1 MQRTKSVATTMEEEG
16 RFFAANEAVPLL
28 KRSSISEY
36 LVMESG
42 ILPARDSAITIND
55 VTSLAT
61 PIFHPSLFYLPS
73 VYAVSKGFLLLRLTF
88 VLTRGR

>member
-1 MQRTKSVATTMEEEG
+1 MEEEG
-16 RFFAANEAVPLL
+16 RFFAVIAVNEAVPLL

-42 ILPARDSAITIND
+42 VLPARDSAIND
-55 VTSLAT
+55 VSRYRHTP